1 MEQELLKNNFERHGF
16 KTSFFDTKEAAL
28 DYLKDQISGKKV
40 AIGGSVTAQE
50 MGLYEALS
58 EKNEVIWHWKK
69 VGRETLVEAR
79 SAEVYI
85 TSANGV
91 SKTGELVNIDGI
103 TLNIVDTA
111 GIHDTEDIVEKIG
124 VTKAK
129 VCPDLT
135 SAMERAKQ
143 IAAPKNA
150 ARLQVQTPCAKTGVC
165 VDCNSPARICH
176 SIVILERPSN
186 GMEVEVVFV
195 DEEMGY

>member
-1 MEQELLKNNFERHGF
+1 M
-16 KTSFFDTKEAAL
+16 
-28 DYLKDQISGKKV
+28 
-40 AIGGSVTAQE
+40 
-50 MGLYEALS
+50 
-58 EKNEVIWHWKK
+58 
-69 VGRETLVEAR
+69 LVEAR

-91 SKTGELVNIDGI
+91 SKTGELVNIDGTGNRVSQ
-103 TLNIVDTA
+103 TLFGPENN
-111 GIHDTEDIVEKIG
+111 
-124 VTKAK
+124 K

>member
-91 SKTGELVNIDGI
+91 SKTGELVNIDGTGNRVSQ
-103 TLNIVDTA
+103 TLF
-111 GIHDTEDIVEKIG
+111 GPEKVYFVIG
-124 VTKAK
+124 NNK

-176 SIVILERPSN
+176 RDPGASE
-186 GMEVEVVFV
+186 
-195 DEEMGY
+195 

>member
-1 MEQELLKNNFERHGF
+1 MADLERVRKNLEERGF
-16 KTSFFDTKEAAL
+16 QTSYFATAKEAA
-28 DYLKDQISGKKV
+28 DYLDAQINGVSVG
-40 AIGGSVTAQE
+40 IGGSMTIQA
-50 MGLYEALS
+50 MGLSDRLS
-58 EKNEVIWHWKK
+58 QHNEVIWHWKK
-69 VGRETLVEAR
+69 AGRETLMEAR

-91 SKTGELVNIDGI
+91 SKTGELVNIDGTGNRVSQ
-103 TLNIVDTA
+103 TLF
-111 GIHDTEDIVEKIG
+111 GPEKVYFVIG
-124 VTKAK
+124 NNK

>member
-50 MGLYEALS
+50 IGLYEALS

-69 VGRETLVEAR
+69 AGRETLMEAR

-91 SKTGELVNIDGI
+91 S
-103 TLNIVDTA
+103 
-111 GIHDTEDIVEKIG
+111 
-124 VTKAK
+124 
-129 VCPDLT
+129 
-135 SAMERAKQ
+135 
-143 IAAPKNA
+143 PKNA

>member
-58 EKNEVIWHWKK
+58 KKNEVIWHWKK
-69 VGRETLVEAR
+69 AGRETLVEAR

-91 SKTGELVNIDGI
+91 SKTGELVNIDGTGNRVSQ
-103 TLNIVDTA
+103 TLF
-111 GIHDTEDIVEKIG
+111 GPEKVYFVIG
-124 VTKAK
+124 NNK

-176 SIVILERPSN
+176 STVILERPSN

>member
-1 MEQELLKNNFERHGF
+1 MSQTLFGPEKVYFVIGNN
-16 KTSFFDTKEAAL
+16 
-28 DYLKDQISGKKV
+28 
-40 AIGGSVTAQE
+40 
-50 MGLYEALS
+50 
-58 EKNEVIWHWKK
+58 
-69 VGRETLVEAR
+69 
-79 SAEVYI
+79 
-85 TSANGV
+85 
-91 SKTGELVNIDGI
+91 
-103 TLNIVDTA
+103 
-111 GIHDTEDIVEKIG
+111 
-124 VTKAK
+124 K
-129 VCPDLT
+129 VCSDLT